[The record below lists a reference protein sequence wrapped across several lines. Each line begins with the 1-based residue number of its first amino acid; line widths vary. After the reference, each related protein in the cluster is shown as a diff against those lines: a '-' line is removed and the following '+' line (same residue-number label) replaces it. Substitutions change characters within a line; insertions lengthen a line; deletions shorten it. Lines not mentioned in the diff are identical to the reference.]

1 MQEYKGARSSS
12 SGFSESWPAGSEQRS
27 SPRKVL
33 KARAV
38 LTVKGAPP
46 LAVRT
51 VDIGGQGVCLA
62 FLQALPVGLTG
73 SIAIDLMIEGKLHT
87 ITAQA
92 RAAWCIF
99 SGGQH
104 KVGFQFTGMSLA
116 DVTQL
121 ARFLR

>member
-1 MQEYKGARSSS
+1 MQQQSAD
-12 SGFSESWPAGSEQRS
+12 WPAGSEQRS

-51 VDIGGQGVCLA
+51 IDISGQGVCLA

-73 SIAIDLMIEGKLHT
+73 SLAVDLLIEGKPHT

-92 RAAWCIF
+92 RAAYCIF
-99 SGGQH
+99 SGGVY
-104 KVGFQFTGMSLA
+104 KVGFQFLSLSLT
-116 DVTQL
+116 DVTLL